1 MRSDSFWAYFES
13 EIRPQ
18 LGPRAESMGR
28 IFEYLDRLDRPVG
41 IIETGCAPSPQPWP
55 SPAGA
60 TALFDLYAEH
70 HPGSAIQT
78 IGADEPAAAAR
89 RQLVSGRVT
98 IHTGDSI
105 AILHALAQT
114 QAAAPLDL
122 LHLGCG
128 PFDYAEPAAPALRA
142 FGEFIAISPLLRPE
156 TLVVV
161 DESPLA
167 VFFAARASGAGTQL
181 GAATVS
187 GNGKYLA
194 DYARRVNAEPYF
206 TGFQSGWTRLR
217 TAPPNAPETA
227 SRLRGVIIDSDKGIF
242 AVDAADQYVGQ
253 SLREPGGA
261 GQAEIAT
268 VAGLVTPEDDVL
280 VVGAHIGTVAIG
292 IARHCRHVTA
302 IEANPAT
309 FKLLQCNIIL
319 NDAEN
324 VTALHLAASDIKETL
339 LFVANTQNSG
349 GSKRFPLVSNPDY
362 FSDNPAIIKVPADS
376 LDARLPGQNFA
387 LVFMDIEGSEY
398 FALRGMPRILAHAR
412 TLIVEFLP
420 HHLSDVAGIT
430 PEDFAAAIAPHF
442 RHLYIP
448 IRNLHVAPENFASAL
463 RDMFDA
469 STGDGGIIF
478 TK

>member
-1 MRSDSFWAYFES
+1 MRSESFWAYFES

-18 LGPRAESMGR
+18 LGPRAESTGR
-28 IFEYLDRLDRPVG
+28 IFEYLDRFDRPVG

-55 SPAGA
+55 TPGGA

-70 HPGSAIQT
+70 HPGSVIQT

-89 RQLVSGRVT
+89 RRLVSERVK
-98 IHTGDSI
+98 IQTGDSI
-105 AILHALAQT
+105 AILHAFAQT
-114 QAAAPLDL
+114 QAPAPLDL
-122 LHLGCG
+122 LYLGCG
-128 PFDYAEPAAPALRA
+128 PLDYAEPAAPALRA
-142 FGEFIAISPLLRPE
+142 LGEFIAISPLLRPD

-181 GAATVS
+181 GAATVT

-194 DYARRVNAEPYF
+194 DYARRVNAEPFF

-217 TAPPNAPETA
+217 TAPPTAPETA

-242 AVDAADQYVGQ
+242 AVDSADQYVGQ

-268 VAGLVTPEDDVL
+268 VASLVTPEDDVL

-292 IARHCRHVTA
+292 IAKHCRHVTA

-309 FKLLQCNIIL
+309 FKLLKCNIIL
-319 NDAEN
+319 NDADN
-324 VTALHLAASDIKETL
+324 VTAHHLAASDIKETL

-376 LDARLPGQNFA
+376 LDTRFA
-387 LVFMDIEGSEY
+387 AAAFTLVFMDIEGSEY
-398 FALRGMPRILAHAR
+398 FALRGMERILSTAR
-412 TLIVEFLP
+412 ILIVEFLP
-420 HHLSDVAGIT
+420 HHLSDVAGVT
-430 PEDFAAAIAPHF
+430 PEEFAAALSPF
-442 RHLYIP
+442 FQRLYIP
-448 IRNLHVAPENFASAL
+448 TRNQHVPHADFAPAL
-463 RDMFDA
+463 RQLFNENA
-469 STGDGGIIF
+469 GDGGIIF
-478 TK
+478 SK